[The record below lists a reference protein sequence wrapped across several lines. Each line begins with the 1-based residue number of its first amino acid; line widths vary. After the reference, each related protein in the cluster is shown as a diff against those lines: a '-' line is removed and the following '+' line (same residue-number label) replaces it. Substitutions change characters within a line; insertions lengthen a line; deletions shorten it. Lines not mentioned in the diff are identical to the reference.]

1 VRRSEERSDELKIHV
16 YEISMALSG
25 SSVGNVAGSSPP
37 PVSYADNTT
46 LVMNRFALAGCV
58 HFRHPYEVG
67 GLTFSINYF
76 VPLIGL
82 VLLLFATPIY
92 KEETELSET
101 TVEYLQK
108 TTMIAGSLLLF
119 STGLFFSLI
128 NEDFRSTWY
137 STETAGLMTRRTF
150 LEGND
155 VSKSHTLSKN
165 IALWSPIKDKVEEW
179 ISSNWATW
187 EEEQPSWF
195 TDEWKERVPVEMIPR
210 RRKGAERAKVSE
222 QGDKD
227 EGAVRGKNNSRIS
240 RVMPEGKKNVDFDE
254 FEREVKRRG
263 SVMG

>member
-1 VRRSEERSDELKIHV
+1 
-16 YEISMALSG
+16 M
-25 SSVGNVAGSSPP
+25 
-37 PVSYADNTT
+37 
-46 LVMNRFALAGCV
+46 
-58 HFRHPYEVG
+58 
-67 GLTFSINYF
+67 
-76 VPLIGL
+76 
-82 VLLLFATPIY
+82 
-92 KEETELSET
+92 
-101 TVEYLQK
+101 EYLQK
-108 TTMIAGSLLLF
+108 ITMIAGPLLLF

-195 TDEWKERVPVEMIPR
+195 TDEWKERVPVEMVPSR
-210 RRKGAERAKVSE
+210 RNALLSDLLKSEGAESAKVSE
-222 QGDKD
+222 QGDD
-227 EGAVRGKNNSRIS
+227 EGAVRGENNSRIS
-240 RVMPEGKKNVDFDE
+240 RVMPEGVQDEGKRNVDFDE